1 MWGTWWVWDAR
12 LTSELI
18 LLFLYMGV
26 IGLYGAIEDKRT
38 AARAVA
44 ILALVGVVNIPI
56 IHYSVEWW
64 NTLHQGATVAKF
76 DKPSM
81 HPDMLIPLL
90 VMAMA
95 FKVFYAIA
103 LLMRCRNEVLQ
114 REQNNRWVDEILE
127 KL

>member
-1 MWGTWWVWDAR
+1 
-12 LTSELI
+12 
-18 LLFLYMGV
+18 
-26 IGLYGAIEDKRT
+26 
-38 AARAVA
+38 
-44 ILALVGVVNIPI
+44 
-56 IHYSVEWW
+56 
-64 NTLHQGATVAKF
+64 
-76 DKPSM
+76 M